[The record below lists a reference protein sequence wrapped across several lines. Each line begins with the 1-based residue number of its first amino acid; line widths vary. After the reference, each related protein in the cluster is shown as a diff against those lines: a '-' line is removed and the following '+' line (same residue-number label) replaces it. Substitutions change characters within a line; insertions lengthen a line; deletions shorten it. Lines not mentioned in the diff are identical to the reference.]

1 MTKYNFEKE
10 MREYRERN
18 QAFHKRIDDKLE
30 MYNWLMY
37 STIVLSILLTII
49 VLAF

>member
-1 MTKYNFEKE
+1 MKHDFAKE
-10 MREYRERN
+10 MREYKERN

-30 MYNWLMY
+30 MYNWAMY
-37 STIVLSILLTII
+37 SAIVLSLLLTII